1 MLAVSVDES
10 AHERLLARED
20 LVFERKYDGIRALVE
35 VTPSAGGRG
44 ADARGEPEVRI
55 WSRLG
60 NDKTAQFPEIA
71 EGLAALA
78 AGLRGP
84 VVLDGEIVAVD
95 AGGRALPFER
105 IQGRM
110 HRRGRPHPSAAPDT
124 AAVLMAFDLIRD
136 GREDLRPRPLTER
149 RARLVDRLDPEPGG
163 AVRVVPSRRGGG
175 ADLRDE
181 ALAGDWEG
189 LIAKDPASRYLS
201 GRRNPAW
208 RKLKLVRRQ
217 EFVVGGW
224 TEGRSSRSGFG
235 ALLVGYYPGGTPAT
249 PPPRARA
256 ASGRAAASGRP
267 RGADRLIYA
276 GHVGSGFTQTDLDAI
291 GGHLHAIAA
300 DESPFTAVPP
310 ANETPHWVE
319 PSLVV
324 EVKFTRWTVDEVL
337 RHPVYLGVRAD
348 TAPRDVRREDD
359 RARRAPAGAGT
370 AADPPGVRRAQDSA
384 PDGTSAADPPG
395 VRPAPAGTSAPS
407 PPGVRRAPD
416 PASAGTS
423 AADPPG
429 ARRAP
434 DPAPAGTSAADPSG
448 ARRALD
454 SAPAGIS
461 AADLPGVHRAPDP
474 APAGISAADLP
485 GVHRAPDPAPAGIS
499 AADPPGAR
507 RAPDSAPAG
516 ISAADPPGA
525 RRAPDPA
532 GTSAAGPPRARRA
545 AGPPRAH
552 RASDSAR
559 GGISTDGL
567 PRARGGSDRPPP
579 GDAAGPA
586 RAARARPGG
595 SRPSS
600 RSARAPAPTPA
611 PLPPEPVAD
620 PAIDALCD
628 QLRALES
635 GRKRG
640 TLVLPDGSQVPVGNL
655 HKVFWPEPGLTKG
668 DLVRFNLRMSPFLLP
683 VVADRPLVMKRFPN
697 GVDGK
702 WFYQHRSPD
711 ELPEGVRVVTVSESL
726 EREDTGVPY
735 LIGGTLQTLAWMA
748 QLAVIS
754 QDPWFS
760 RLPDI
765 AEADWVA
772 LDLDPMP
779 EAPFSRVVEVA
790 RWLHDELVRLGA
802 PCLAKTSG
810 ASGLHIYIPL
820 PPGTPYEAGM
830 IFCQIVATIVAS
842 RHPRA
847 ATVERMVKRRAADAV
862 YIDYLQNIY
871 GKTLAAAY
879 SARAS
884 PFAGVST
891 PLTWDE
897 VHDGLKTG
905 LSPRD
910 FTLGNIFDR
919 LAEVGDLWAELRS
932 GAPADLRAAL
942 AGLEAG

>member
-1 MLAVSVDES
+1 MADGGVLRTAVRPGAAGPRRGERAFSGPPSCFGFEGWTDMLVRLMGGRTGTPRGAPTGGAPRRARRDAPAGRSAWSEDVAALRPMLAVSAEES
-10 AHERLLARED
+10 SHDRLLARRD
-20 LVFERKYDGIRALVE
+20 LVFERKYDGIRALIE
-35 VTPSAGGRG
+35 VSPGARSRRG
-44 ADARGEPEVRI
+44 ADARGAPEVRI

-60 NDKTAQFPEIA
+60 NDKTGQFPEIA
-71 EGLAALA
+71 VELAALA
-78 AGLRGP
+78 ARLPGP

-105 IQGRM
+105 LQGRM
-110 HRRGRPHPSAAPDT
+110 HRFGRPHPRTPDT

-136 GREDLRPRPLTER
+136 GREDLRPRPLTDR
-149 RARLVDRLDPEPGG
+149 RARLVERLDPDADGV
-163 AVRVVPSRRGGG
+163 VRVVPSRVGGG
-175 ADLRDE
+175 IDLRGE
-181 ALAGDWEG
+181 ALADDWEG
-189 LIAKDPASRYLS
+189 LLVKDPASKYLS
-201 GRRNPAW
+201 GRRSPAW

-224 TEGRSSRSGFG
+224 TEGRSSRSEFG
-235 ALLVGYYPGGTPAT
+235 ALLVGYYPGGTADE
-249 PPPRARA
+249 PPSRERAGASARA
-256 ASGRAAASGRP
+256 SSAGPRRAAN
-267 RGADRLIYA
+267 RLIYA
-276 GHVGSGFTQTDLDAI
+276 GHVGSGFTQADLDAI
-291 GGHLHAIAA
+291 GAHLHAIAA
-300 DESPFTAVPP
+300 GESPFTAVPP
-310 ANETPHWVE
+310 ANEAPHWVE
-319 PSLVV
+319 PNLVV
-324 EVKFTRWTVDEVL
+324 EVKFTRWTADDVL

-348 TAPRDVRREDD
+348 TAPRDVRREDG
-359 RARRAPAGAGT
+359 RARRASE
-370 AADPPGVRRAQDSA
+370 SA
-384 PDGTSAADPPG
+384 PAE
-395 VRPAPAGTSAPS
+395 VAPAGPRRARHGSGSPLVVRAAGVPSGARAGGTRPSLRPARAPAATSAPS
-407 PPGVRRAPD
+407 PKPAPD
-416 PASAGTS
+416 PA
-423 AADPPG
+423 
-429 ARRAP
+429 
-434 DPAPAGTSAADPSG
+434 
-448 ARRALD
+448 
-454 SAPAGIS
+454 
-461 AADLPGVHRAPDP
+461 
-474 APAGISAADLP
+474 
-485 GVHRAPDPAPAGIS
+485 
-499 AADPPGAR
+499 
-507 RAPDSAPAG
+507 
-516 ISAADPPGA
+516 
-525 RRAPDPA
+525 
-532 GTSAAGPPRARRA
+532 
-545 AGPPRAH
+545 
-552 RASDSAR
+552 
-559 GGISTDGL
+559 
-567 PRARGGSDRPPP
+567 
-579 GDAAGPA
+579 
-586 RAARARPGG
+586 
-595 SRPSS
+595 
-600 RSARAPAPTPA
+600 
-611 PLPPEPVAD
+611 
-620 PAIDALCD
+620 IDVLCD
-628 QLRALES
+628 QLRALEA

-640 TLVLPDGSQVPVGNL
+640 VLRLPDGGEVPVGNL

-668 DLVRFNLRMSPFLLP
+668 DLVRFNLRMSPYLLP

-697 GVDGK
+697 GIDGK

-726 EREDTGVPY
+726 EREYTGVPY

-790 RWLHDELVRLGA
+790 RWLHDELARLGV

-830 IFCQIVATIVAS
+830 IFCQIAATIVAS

-891 PLTWDE
+891 PLTWAE

-910 FTLGNIFDR
+910 FTVENIFDR
-919 LAEVGDLWAELRS
+919 LAEVGDLWAELRAE
-932 GAPADLRAAL
+932 APADLRAVL

>member
-1 MLAVSVDES
+1 MLAVSADES
-10 AHERLLARED
+10 AHDRLLARED

-35 VTPSAGGRG
+35 VTPPAGRRG

-60 NDKTAQFPEIA
+60 NDKTGQFPEITVELA
-71 EGLAALA
+71 SLAARLP
-78 AGLRGP
+78 GP

-105 IQGRM
+105 LQGRM
-110 HRRGRPHPSAAPDT
+110 HRFGRPHPRRPDT

-136 GREDLRPRPLTER
+136 GREDLRPRPLTDR
-149 RARLVDRLDPEPGG
+149 RARLVERLDPDAGG
-163 AVRVVPSRRGGG
+163 VVRVVPSRVGDGV
-175 ADLRDE
+175 DLRGE

-189 LIAKDPASRYLS
+189 LLVKDPASKYLT
-201 GRRNPAW
+201 GRRSPAW

-235 ALLVGYYPGGTPAT
+235 ALLVGYYPGGVRASGPAD
-249 PPPRARA
+249 
-256 ASGRAAASGRP
+256 GRAAASARASSARR
-267 RGADRLIYA
+267 RGAAERLVYA
-276 GHVGSGFTQTDLDAI
+276 GHVGSGFTQADLDAI
-291 GGHLHAIAA
+291 GAHLHAIAA
-300 DESPFTAVPP
+300 DESPFAAVPP

-319 PSLVV
+319 PSLVI
-324 EVKFTRWTVDEVL
+324 EAKFTRWTVDEVL
-337 RHPVYLGVRAD
+337 RHPVYLGVRTD
-348 TAPRDVRREDD
+348 TAPRDVRREGGGVRRGSESAGDGGAGSRPPAAGTAAAARPTRAPRAAAPGASRSTRAPRAAGPARPGPGAGSPSAASAASGSP
-359 RARRAPAGAGT
+359 RARRAPESAPPGAAAGPRRVRRGAGSSPAVT
-370 AADPPGVRRAQDSA
+370 AG
-384 PDGTSAADPPG
+384 G
-395 VRPAPAGTSAPS
+395 
-407 PPGVRRAPD
+407 
-416 PASAGTS
+416 
-423 AADPPG
+423 PPG
-429 ARRAP
+429 ARGGRA
-434 DPAPAGTSAADPSG
+434 GAAN
-448 ARRALD
+448 
-454 SAPAGIS
+454 
-461 AADLPGVHRAPDP
+461 
-474 APAGISAADLP
+474 
-485 GVHRAPDPAPAGIS
+485 
-499 AADPPGAR
+499 
-507 RAPDSAPAG
+507 
-516 ISAADPPGA
+516 
-525 RRAPDPA
+525 
-532 GTSAAGPPRARRA
+532 
-545 AGPPRAH
+545 
-552 RASDSAR
+552 
-559 GGISTDGL
+559 
-567 PRARGGSDRPPP
+567 
-579 GDAAGPA
+579 
-586 RAARARPGG
+586 
-595 SRPSS
+595 PSS
-600 RSARAPAPTPA
+600 RSARAAAATPALRPKPAP
-611 PLPPEPVAD
+611 D
-620 PAIDALCD
+620 PAIDAFCD
-628 QLRALES
+628 QLRVLEA

-640 TLVLPDGSQVPVGNL
+640 VLTLPDGSEVPVGNL

-668 DLVRFNLRMSPFLLP
+668 DLVRFNLRMSPYLLP

-697 GVDGK
+697 GIDGK
-702 WFYQHRSPD
+702 WFYQHRSPG
-711 ELPEGVRVVTVSESL
+711 ELPEGVRVVTVNESL
-726 EREDTGVPY
+726 ERDDTGVPY

-779 EAPFSRVVEVA
+779 EAPFGRVVEVA
-790 RWLHDELVRLGA
+790 RWLHDELDRLGV

-847 ATVERMVKRRAADAV
+847 ATVERMVRRRAADAV

-891 PLTWDE
+891 PLTWAE

-910 FTLGNIFDR
+910 FTLENVFDR
-919 LAEVGDLWAELRS
+919 LAEVGDLWAELRA
-932 GAPADLRAAL
+932 GARADLRAVL
-942 AGLEAG
+942 AGLEAD

>member
-1 MLAVSVDES
+1 MLAVSADDS
-10 AHERLLARED
+10 AHDRLLARED

-35 VTPSAGGRG
+35 VSPAAGRG
-44 ADARGEPEVRI
+44 RGSGATGEPEVRI

-60 NDKTAQFPEIA
+60 NDKTAQFPEVA
-71 EGLAALA
+71 GGLAALA
-78 AGLRGP
+78 AAFPGP

-95 AGGRALPFER
+95 AAGGPLPFER

-110 HRRGRPHPSAAPDT
+110 HRRGRPRAAAPDT
-124 AAVLMAFDLIRD
+124 AAVLIAFDLIRD
-136 GREDLRPRPLTER
+136 GEEDLRPLPFTER
-149 RARLVDRLDPEPGG
+149 RARLVERLDPDAGG
-163 AVRVVPSRRGGG
+163 VVRVVPSRLGGG
-175 ADLRDE
+175 AALRDE
-181 ALAGDWEG
+181 ARANDWEG
-189 LIAKDPASRYLS
+189 LLVKDPASRYLS
-201 GRRNPAW
+201 GRRHPAW

-235 ALLVGYYPGGTPAT
+235 ALLVGYHPGGTPAE
-249 PPPRARA
+249 PPARGRTRTARA
-256 ASGRAAASGRP
+256 TAAGRR
-267 RGADRLIYA
+267 RGSDRLIYA
-276 GHVGSGFTQTDLDAI
+276 GHVGSGFSQTDLDAI
-291 GGHLHAIAA
+291 GAHLHAIAS
-300 DESPFTAVPP
+300 DGSPFTAVPP

-324 EVKFTRWTVDEVL
+324 EVKFTRWTADEVL

-348 TAPRDVRREDD
+348 TAPGDVRREDD
-359 RARRAPAGAGT
+359 RGRRAPPGERAAT
-370 AADPPGVRRAQDSA
+370 AAGDVRHEDDR
-384 PDGTSAADPPG
+384 G
-395 VRPAPAGTSAPS
+395 
-407 PPGVRRAPD
+407 
-416 PASAGTS
+416 
-423 AADPPG
+423 
-429 ARRAP
+429 
-434 DPAPAGTSAADPSG
+434 
-448 ARRALD
+448 
-454 SAPAGIS
+454 
-461 AADLPGVHRAPDP
+461 
-474 APAGISAADLP
+474 
-485 GVHRAPDPAPAGIS
+485 
-499 AADPPGAR
+499 
-507 RAPDSAPAG
+507 
-516 ISAADPPGA
+516 

-532 GTSAAGPPRARRA
+532 GTPAAGPPRPRRSRAGRSRRSA
-545 AGPPRAH
+545 APSP
-552 RASDSAR
+552 
-559 GGISTDGL
+559 T
-567 PRARGGSDRPPP
+567 PPP
-579 GDAAGPA
+579 ADA
-586 RAARARPGG
+586 
-595 SRPSS
+595 S
-600 RSARAPAPTPA
+600 
-611 PLPPEPVAD
+611 
-620 PAIDALCD
+620 AIDALCE
-628 QLRALES
+628 QVRALEAR
-635 GRKRG
+635 RKRG
-640 TLVLPDGSQVPVGNL
+640 VLVLPDGSQVPVGNL

-668 DLVRFNLRMSPFLLP
+668 DLVRFNLRVSPYLLP

-697 GVDGK
+697 GIDGK

-711 ELPEGVRVVTVSESL
+711 ELPEGIRVTTVRESL

-765 AEADWVA
+765 GEADRVA

-779 EAPFSRVVEVA
+779 EAPFGRVVEVA
-790 RWLHDELVRLGA
+790 RWLHDELARLGV

-830 IFCQIVATIVAS
+830 IFCQILATIVAS

-847 ATVERMVKRRAADAV
+847 ATVERMVRRRAADAV

-884 PFAGVST
+884 PFAGVSA

-897 VHDGLKTG
+897 VHDGLRTG

-910 FTLGNIFDR
+910 FTMGNIFDR
-919 LAEVGDLWAELRS
+919 LVEVGDLWAGLRA
-932 GAPADLRAAL
+932 GEPADLRAVL

>member
-10 AHERLLARED
+10 THGRLLARED

-35 VTPSAGGRG
+35 VTPAAGRG
-44 ADARGEPEVRI
+44 GAGARGEPAVRI

-60 NDKTAQFPEIA
+60 NDKTAQFPEVA

-78 AGLRGP
+78 AGLSGP
-84 VVLDGEIVAVD
+84 VMLDGEIVAVD
-95 AGGRALPFER
+95 AAGGPLPFER

-110 HRRGRPHPSAAPDT
+110 HRRGRPRPAGPAT
-124 AAVLMAFDLIRD
+124 AAALIAFDLIRD
-136 GREDLRPRPLTER
+136 GEEDLRPLPFAER
-149 RARLVDRLDPEPGG
+149 RARLVERLDPDAAG
-163 AVRVVPSRRGGG
+163 AVRVVPSRLGGG
-175 ADLRDE
+175 AGLRDE
-181 ALAGDWEG
+181 ALANDWEG
-189 LIAKDPASRYLS
+189 LIVKDPASRYQS

-235 ALLVGYYPGGTPAT
+235 ALLVGYHPGGPRDE
-249 PPPRARA
+249 PPPRGRAPAARA
-256 ASGRAAASGRP
+256 SAAGRR
-267 RGADRLIYA
+267 RGEDRLIYA
-276 GHVGSGFTQTDLDAI
+276 GHVGSGFTQADLDAI
-291 GGHLHAIAA
+291 GAHLHVIAA
-300 DESPFTAVPP
+300 EESPFTAVPP
-310 ANETPHWVE
+310 ANEAPHWVE

-324 EVKFTRWTVDEVL
+324 EVKFTRWTADEVL

-359 RARRAPAGAGT
+359 RGRRALAPPPAGAPYAGRPRARRAPDSAAAGT
-370 AADPPGVRRAQDSA
+370 AAAAAGPPGVRSA
-384 PDGTSAADPPG
+384 PGSI
-395 VRPAPAGTSAPS
+395 PAGA
-407 PPGVRRAPD
+407 A
-416 PASAGTS
+416 AAG
-423 AADPPG
+423 PPG

-434 DPAPAGTSAADPSG
+434 GST
-448 ARRALD
+448 
-454 SAPAGIS
+454 PAGI
-461 AADLPGVHRAPDP
+461 
-474 APAGISAADLP
+474 
-485 GVHRAPDPAPAGIS
+485 
-499 AADPPGAR
+499 
-507 RAPDSAPAG
+507 
-516 ISAADPPGA
+516 
-525 RRAPDPA
+525 
-532 GTSAAGPPRARRA
+532 SAAGPPRARRV
-545 AGPPRAH
+545 RA
-552 RASDSAR
+552 
-559 GGISTDGL
+559 
-567 PRARGGSDRPPP
+567 
-579 GDAAGPA
+579 
-586 RAARARPGG
+586 GG
-595 SRPSS
+595 SRRPSS
-600 RSARAPAPTPA
+600 SASPAARPKPAPPPKPA
-611 PLPPEPVAD
+611 PD
-620 PAIDALCD
+620 PAIDALCE
-628 QLRALES
+628 QVRALEAR
-635 GRKRG
+635 RKRG
-640 TLVLPDGSQVPVGNL
+640 VLRLPDGSQVPVGNL

-668 DLVRFNLRMSPFLLP
+668 DLVRFNLRVSPYLLP
-683 VVADRPLVMKRFPN
+683 VVAGRPLVMKRFPN

-711 ELPEGVRVVTVSESL
+711 ELPEGVRVVTVRESL

-735 LIGGTLQTLAWMA
+735 LIGGALQTLAWMA

-765 AEADWVA
+765 GEADWVA

-790 RWLHDELVRLGA
+790 RWLHDELARLGT

-810 ASGLHIYIPL
+810 ASGMHIYIPL
-820 PPGTPYEAGM
+820 PPETPYEAGM
-830 IFCQIVATIVAS
+830 ILCQILATIVAS

-847 ATVERMVKRRAADAV
+847 ATVERMVRRRAADAV

-910 FTLGNIFDR
+910 FTLANVFDR
-919 LAEVGDLWAELRS
+919 LAEVGDLWAGLRA
-932 GAPADLRAAL
+932 GGPADLRAVL
-942 AGLEAG
+942 AGLETG

>member
-1 MLAVSVDES
+1 MLAVSADES
-10 AHERLLARED
+10 AHDRLLARED

-35 VTPSAGGRG
+35 VTPPAGRRG
-44 ADARGEPEVRI
+44 AGARGEPEVRI

-60 NDKTAQFPEIA
+60 NDKTAQFSEIA
-71 EGLAALA
+71 VELAALA
-78 AGLRGP
+78 GALPGP

-95 AGGRALPFER
+95 AAGRALPFER
-105 IQGRM
+105 LQGRM
-110 HRRGRPHPSAAPDT
+110 HRFGRPHPRAPDT

-149 RARLVDRLDPEPGG
+149 RARLVERLDPDADGV
-163 AVRVVPSRRGGG
+163 VRVVPSRVGGG
-175 ADLRDE
+175 VDLRAE
-181 ALAGDWEG
+181 ALADDWEG
-189 LIAKDPASRYLS
+189 LLVKDPASKYLS
-201 GRRNPAW
+201 GRRSPVW

-235 ALLVGYYPGGTPAT
+235 ALLVGYYPGGTAEPPA
-249 PPPRARA
+249 R
-256 ASGRAAASGRP
+256 GRAAAAARASSAGP
-267 RGADRLIYA
+267 RRAAHRLIYA
-276 GHVGSGFTQTDLDAI
+276 GHVGSGFSQADLDAI

-300 DESPFTAVPP
+300 GESPFTAVPP

-324 EVKFTRWTVDEVL
+324 EVKFTRWTADEVL

-348 TAPRDVRREDD
+348 TAPQDVRREDGGGAPGSTRAVTAAARSPHTPRAARSP
-359 RARRAPAGAGT
+359 RARRGSGSPPAETAAGAPPRARGGRASGTRPSSRSGRAPAGA
-370 AADPPGVRRAQDSA
+370 
-384 PDGTSAADPPG
+384 
-395 VRPAPAGTSAPS
+395 PAP
-407 PPGVRRAPD
+407 PPKPVPD
-416 PASAGTS
+416 PA
-423 AADPPG
+423 
-429 ARRAP
+429 
-434 DPAPAGTSAADPSG
+434 
-448 ARRALD
+448 
-454 SAPAGIS
+454 
-461 AADLPGVHRAPDP
+461 V
-474 APAGISAADLP
+474 
-485 GVHRAPDPAPAGIS
+485 
-499 AADPPGAR
+499 
-507 RAPDSAPAG
+507 
-516 ISAADPPGA
+516 
-525 RRAPDPA
+525 
-532 GTSAAGPPRARRA
+532 
-545 AGPPRAH
+545 
-552 RASDSAR
+552 
-559 GGISTDGL
+559 
-567 PRARGGSDRPPP
+567 
-579 GDAAGPA
+579 
-586 RAARARPGG
+586 
-595 SRPSS
+595 
-600 RSARAPAPTPA
+600 
-611 PLPPEPVAD
+611 
-620 PAIDALCD
+620 DALCD

-635 GRKRG
+635 SRKRG
-640 TLVLPDGSQVPVGNL
+640 VLRLPGGSAVPVGNL

-668 DLVRFNLRMSPFLLP
+668 DLVRFNLRMSPYLLP

-697 GVDGK
+697 GIDGK

-790 RWLHDELVRLGA
+790 CWLHDELERLGV

-810 ASGLHIYIPL
+810 ASGLHIYVPL

-891 PLTWDE
+891 PLTWAE

-910 FTLGNIFDR
+910 FNMENIFDR
-919 LAEVGDLWAELRS
+919 LAEVGDLWAELRA

-942 AGLEAG
+942 AGLETG

>member
-1 MLAVSVDES
+1 MLAVSADES
-10 AHERLLARED
+10 AHDRLLARED

-35 VTPSAGGRG
+35 VSPAAGKGRG
-44 ADARGEPEVRI
+44 LGAKRGAEVRI
-55 WSRLG
+55 RSRLG
-60 NDKTAQFPEIA
+60 NDKTGQFTEVA

-78 AGLRGP
+78 AGFPGP

-95 AGGRALPFER
+95 AAGGVLPFER

-110 HRRGRPHPSAAPDT
+110 HRRGRPRAAAPG
-124 AAVLMAFDLIRD
+124 AAVVLIAFDLIRD
-136 GREDLRPRPLTER
+136 GDEDLRPRPFSER
-149 RARLVDRLDPEPGG
+149 RARLVERLDPDAGG
-163 AVRVVPSRRGGG
+163 VVRVVPSRLGGG
-175 ADLRDE
+175 AGLRDE
-181 ALAGDWEG
+181 ALANDWEG
-189 LIAKDPASRYLS
+189 LVVKDPASRYLS

-235 ALLVGYYPGGTPAT
+235 ALLVGYYPGGTLAT

-256 ASGRAAASGRP
+256 VADRVAASGRP

-276 GHVGSGFTQTDLDAI
+276 GHVGSGFTQADLDAI
-291 GGHLHAIAA
+291 GDHLGAIAA

-310 ANETPHWVE
+310 ANERPHWVE

-324 EVKFTRWTVDEVL
+324 EVKFTRWTTDEVL
-337 RHPVYLGVRAD
+337 RHPVYVGVRAD
-348 TAPRDVRREDD
+348 IAPRDVRREDD
-359 RARRAPAGAGT
+359 H
-370 AADPPGVRRAQDSA
+370 AQST
-384 PDGTSAADPPG
+384 PE
-395 VRPAPAGTSAPS
+395 
-407 PPGVRRAPD
+407 
-416 PASAGTS
+416 
-423 AADPPG
+423 
-429 ARRAP
+429 
-434 DPAPAGTSAADPSG
+434 
-448 ARRALD
+448 
-454 SAPAGIS
+454 SAPAE
-461 AADLPGVHRAPDP
+461 P
-474 APAGISAADLP
+474 A
-485 GVHRAPDPAPAGIS
+485 
-499 AADPPGAR
+499 
-507 RAPDSAPAG
+507 
-516 ISAADPPGA
+516 
-525 RRAPDPA
+525 
-532 GTSAAGPPRARRA
+532 AAGPPRAR
-545 AGPPRAH
+545 
-552 RASDSAR
+552 SAR
-559 GGISTDGL
+559 GSA
-567 PRARGGSDRPPP
+567 ARGPSR
-579 GDAAGPA
+579 PA
-586 RAARARPGG
+586 RAG
-595 SRPSS
+595 STTASP
-600 RSARAPAPTPA
+600 PPTPA
-611 PLPPEPVAD
+611 PD

-635 GRKRG
+635 SRKRG
-640 TLVLPDGSQVPVGNL
+640 VLTLPDGAQVPVGNL

-668 DLVRFNLRMSPFLLP
+668 DLVRFNLRMSPYLLP

-697 GVDGK
+697 GIDGK

-711 ELPEGVRVVTVSESL
+711 ELPDGVRVVTVSESL

-779 EAPFSRVVEVA
+779 EAPFGRVVEVA
-790 RWLHDELVRLGA
+790 RWLHDELARLDV

-810 ASGLHIYIPL
+810 ASGLHIYVPL

-830 IFCQIVATIVAS
+830 IFCQIAATIVAS

-884 PFAGVST
+884 SFAGVSA
-891 PLTWDE
+891 PLTWTE

-910 FTLGNIFDR
+910 FTPREHLRPPRRGRR
-919 LAEVGDLWAELRS
+919 LVGGAAGRRPCRPARRARGPGGGLKGGPSKESARRVAALFRPVRNARRANLRGRAS
-932 GAPADLRAAL
+932 PADCGSPAAGAPGPARTRPACASSGRRFPSRCSRARGPCSRTPPTCRSTRATGFR
-942 AGLEAG
+942 AHSSGGPPSR

>member
-1 MLAVSVDES
+1 MGERTGSDGVPAGRSRRRAPRVEAAAAPPWREEAAALRPMLAVSVDES
-10 AHERLLARED
+10 AHDRLLGRGD
-20 LVFERKYDGIRALVE
+20 LVFERKYDGIRALIE
-35 VTPSAGGRG
+35 VSPAPGGRRGPG
-44 ADARGEPEVRI
+44 AGEPHVRI

-60 NDKTAQFPEIA
+60 NEKTAQFPEVA
-71 EGLAALA
+71 GGLAALA
-78 AGLRGP
+78 AGLPGP

-95 AGGRALPFER
+95 AAGGPLPFER

-110 HRRGRPHPSAAPDT
+110 HRRGRPSAAATPT
-124 AAVLMAFDLIRD
+124 SAVFIAFDLIRD
-136 GREDLRPRPLTER
+136 GGEDLRPRPFTER
-149 RARLVDRLDPEPGG
+149 RARLVERLDPDARG
-163 AVRVVPSRRGGG
+163 AVRVVPSQCGGG
-175 ADLRDE
+175 VDLRGK
-181 ALAGDWEG
+181 ALANDWEG

-235 ALLVGYYPGGTPAT
+235 ALLVGYYPGGTQAEPA
-249 PPPRARA
+249 AR
-256 ASGRAAASGRP
+256 GRAPAARVSAAGRRRVSDP
-267 RGADRLIYA
+267 LIYA
-276 GHVGSGFTQTDLDAI
+276 GHVGSGFSQTDLDAI
-291 GGHLHAIAA
+291 GAHLQAIAA
-300 DESPFTAVPP
+300 DESPFNAAPP
-310 ANETPHWVE
+310 ANEPPHWVD

-324 EVKFTRWTVDEVL
+324 EVKFTRWTADEVL

-359 RARRAPAGAGT
+359 RGRRAPVA
-370 AADPPGVRRAQDSA
+370 
-384 PDGTSAADPPG
+384 
-395 VRPAPAGTSAPS
+395 
-407 PPGVRRAPD
+407 
-416 PASAGTS
+416 AGTS
-423 AADPPG
+423 AAAPPR

-434 DPAPAGTSAADPSG
+434 DSPPAGTSAA
-448 ARRALD
+448 A
-454 SAPAGIS
+454 
-461 AADLPGVHRAPDP
+461 
-474 APAGISAADLP
+474 
-485 GVHRAPDPAPAGIS
+485 
-499 AADPPGAR
+499 
-507 RAPDSAPAG
+507 
-516 ISAADPPGA
+516 
-525 RRAPDPA
+525 
-532 GTSAAGPPRARRA
+532 PPRARGVRA
-545 AGPPRAH
+545 
-552 RASDSAR
+552 
-559 GGISTDGL
+559 
-567 PRARGGSDRPPP
+567 
-579 GDAAGPA
+579 
-586 RAARARPGG
+586 GG
-595 SRPSS
+595 SRRPSS
-600 RSARAPAPTPA
+600 SASAPSPPKSAPPPKPAP
-611 PLPPEPVAD
+611 D

-628 QLRALES
+628 QLRAIEAA
-635 GRKRG
+635 RKRG
-640 TLVLPDGSQVPVGNL
+640 VLVLPDGSRVPVGNL

-668 DLVRFNLRMSPFLLP
+668 DLVRFDLRMSPYLLP

-702 WFYQHRSPD
+702 SFYQHRSPD
-711 ELPEGVRVVTVSESL
+711 ELPDGVRVVTVRESR

-765 AEADWVA
+765 EEADVVA

-779 EAPFSRVVEVA
+779 EAPFGRVVEVA
-790 RWLHDELVRLGA
+790 RWLHDELARLGT

-810 ASGLHIYIPL
+810 ASGLHIHIPL

-830 IFCQIVATIVAS
+830 IFCQILATIVAS

-910 FTLGNIFDR
+910 FTLVNIFDR
-919 LAEVGDLWAELRS
+919 LAEVGDLWAGLRA
-932 GAPADLRAAL
+932 GEPADLRAVL

>member
-1 MLAVSVDES
+1 MGGRTGSGAAAGRTPRRADADRGPAWTEDAAALRPMLAVSADEG
-10 AHERLLARED
+10 AHDRLLARGD

-35 VTPSAGGRG
+35 VTPPAGRRG
-44 ADARGEPEVRI
+44 AGARGETEVRI

-60 NDKTAQFPEIA
+60 NDKTGQFPEIA
-71 EGLAALA
+71 VELAGLAARLP
-78 AGLRGP
+78 GP

-105 IQGRM
+105 LQGRM
-110 HRRGRPHPSAAPDT
+110 HRFGRPHPRAPDT
-124 AAVLMAFDLIRD
+124 AAALMAFDLIRD
-136 GREDLRPRPLTER
+136 GREDLRPRPLTDR
-149 RARLVDRLDPEPGG
+149 RARLVERLDSDSGG
-163 AVRVVPSRRGGG
+163 VVRVVPSRVGGG
-175 ADLRDE
+175 ADLRGE
-181 ALAGDWEG
+181 ALADDWEG
-189 LIAKDPASRYLS
+189 LLVKDPASKYLS
-201 GRRNPAW
+201 GRRSAAW

-235 ALLVGYYPGGTPAT
+235 ALLVGYYPGGTGAEPPA
-249 PPPRARA
+249 R
-256 ASGRAAASGRP
+256 GRAATSARASAAGP
-267 RGADRLIYA
+267 RRAADRLIYA
-276 GHVGSGFTQTDLDAI
+276 GHVGSGFTQADLDAI
-291 GGHLHAIAA
+291 GAHLHAIAA
-300 DESPFTAVPP
+300 AESPFTAVPP
-310 ANETPHWVE
+310 ANEAPHWVE

-324 EVKFTRWTVDEVL
+324 EVKFTRWTADDVL

-348 TAPRDVRREDD
+348 TAPRDVRREDGRAHRGSD
-359 RARRAPAGAGT
+359 PAEATSARPSGAHRAAGSAPAEATSARPSGAHHAAGSARPATAAHSAPAGRAASGSRRARRA
-370 AADPPGVRRAQDSA
+370 SE
-384 PDGTSAADPPG
+384 
-395 VRPAPAGTSAPS
+395 
-407 PPGVRRAPD
+407 
-416 PASAGTS
+416 
-423 AADPPG
+423 
-429 ARRAP
+429 
-434 DPAPAGTSAADPSG
+434 
-448 ARRALD
+448 
-454 SAPAGIS
+454 SAPAVTAS
-461 AADLPGVHRAPDP
+461 DSPR
-474 APAGISAADLP
+474 
-485 GVHRAPDPAPAGIS
+485 R
-499 AADPPGAR
+499 AR
-507 RAPDSAPAG
+507 RRPGSPAAVT
-516 ISAADPPGA
+516 AAS
-525 RRAPDPA
+525 
-532 GTSAAGPPRARRA
+532 TPPRAR
-545 AGPPRAH
+545 AGLA
-552 RASDSAR
+552 
-559 GGISTDGL
+559 GG
-567 PRARGGSDRPPP
+567 R
-579 GDAAGPA
+579 
-586 RAARARPGG
+586 
-595 SRPSS
+595 RPSS
-600 RSARAPAPTPA
+600 SSARAPAAASVPSPMSV
-611 PLPPEPVAD
+611 PD

-628 QLRALES
+628 QLRVLES

-640 TLVLPDGSQVPVGNL
+640 VLTLPDGSEVPVGNL

-668 DLVRFNLRMSPFLLP
+668 DLVRFNLRMSPYLLP

-697 GVDGK
+697 GIGGK

-711 ELPEGVRVVTVSESL
+711 ELPEGVRVVTVNESL
-726 EREDTGVPY
+726 ARADTGVPY

-760 RLPDI
+760 RLPDV

-790 RWLHDELVRLGA
+790 CWLHDELDRLGV

-820 PPGTPYEAGM
+820 PPRTPYEAGM

-891 PLTWDE
+891 PLTWAE

-910 FTLGNIFDR
+910 FTLENAFDR
-919 LAEVGDLWAELRS
+919 LAEVGDLWAELRA
-932 GAPADLRAAL
+932 GARADLRAVL